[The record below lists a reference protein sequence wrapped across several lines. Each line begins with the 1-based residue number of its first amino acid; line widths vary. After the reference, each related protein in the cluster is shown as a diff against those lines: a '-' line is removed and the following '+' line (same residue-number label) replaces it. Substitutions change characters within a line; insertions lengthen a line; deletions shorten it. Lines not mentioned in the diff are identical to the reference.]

1 MQSTRGRRQ
10 QPTGRRRKAERP
22 TQVTSPTS
30 DGSGKGADIRRY
42 RMTVR
47 ARLALTYSALL
58 TGTGGV
64 MLTLIYVVLRFV
76 PTYDFAPRASQPAES
91 SVGGTVPLPAGTPGP
106 LEPSSPAI
114 AVEPANALL
123 INSPEQLFN
132 LILWVSVAVL
142 VLLAIIGIAVGWI
155 VAGQVLKPLQYINTA
170 VRRAATGDL
179 AHRIELVG
187 PKDEISELAVNFDDM
202 LTQLEHSFTAS
213 QRFAQNASH
222 ELRTPL
228 ATTRAMLDV
237 ALMAPSPPE
246 QQQVLERLRIM
257 NERSIETVA
266 ALLDLA
272 SIESST
278 AEPQNVDLASVASEV
293 LAACKGE
300 AAERGVVVD
309 ARLAPAV
316 VTGDPILLRQL
327 LANLVHNAIRH
338 NVEGGFLT
346 VATRTNRVNAAVIE
360 VTNSGPVLDAD
371 TVAQLT
377 EPFRRGAG
385 RTAASGSGPRGH
397 GLGLS
402 IVQAIVERHHGTLTL
417 EPRAEGGLKVKVLI
431 PA

>member
-1 MQSTRGRRQ
+1 MPSTKGNPH
-10 QPTGRRRKAERP
+10 QPAGGWRKAAETAQAIGP
-22 TQVTSPTS
+22 AS
-30 DGSGKGADIRRY
+30 DAGTGSIRRY

-58 TGTGGV
+58 TGAGLV
-64 MLTLIYVVLRFV
+64 MVSLIYGVLRFL
-76 PTYDFAPRASQPAES
+76 PTYEFAVSASQPAQTDGVTPPTPS
-91 SVGGTVPLPAGTPGP
+91 LPIAPV
-106 LEPSSPAI
+106 EPPSPA
-114 AVEPANALL
+114 ATTTPANELL

-132 LILWVSVAVL
+132 LLLWVSVGVL
-142 VLLAIIGIAVGWI
+142 VLLAIVGIAVGWFM
-155 VAGQVLKPLQYINTA
+155 AGRMLKPLQYINSA
-170 VRRAATGDL
+170 VHRAASGDL
-179 AHRIELVG
+179 GHRIALVG
-187 PKDEISELAVNFDDM
+187 PKDEISELAMNFDDM
-202 LTQLEHSFTAS
+202 LTQLERSFTAA

-237 ALMAPSPPE
+237 ALAAPASPE
-246 QQQVLERLRIM
+246 QQKVLERLRIM

-278 AEPQNVDLASVASEV
+278 AEPANVDLAVVASDV
-293 LAACKGE
+293 LDLCRGE
-300 AAERGVVVD
+300 AEERGVVVD
-309 ARLAPAV
+309 ALLAPAV
-316 VTGDPILLRQL
+316 VVGDPVLLRQL

-338 NVEGGFLT
+338 NVDGGFLT
-346 VATRTNRVNAAVIE
+346 LATRTNSMGAAVIE
-360 VTNSGPVLDAD
+360 VTNSGSVLDANM
-371 TVAQLT
+371 VAQLT

-402 IVQAIVERHHGTLTL
+402 IVQAIVERHHGTLVL
-417 EPRAEGGLKVKVLI
+417 EPRTEGGLKVQVLI